1 MYYERDRTQE
11 ECREHKWTF
20 ANRIFRKSTAGE
32 CQSGNQVQKK
42 NCDLKHRNSRVI
54 NLPFR
59 RTNHPIFGNEMRIRI
74 LGCSGGI
81 GAGSR
86 TSSMLIDDD
95 ILLDAG
101 TGIGDLSLS
110 DLQPI
115 RHVFL
120 THAHLD
126 HIAGLPMLVDCVF
139 DENFETPLT
148 VYAREETL
156 RAVQTHLFN
165 DVIWPDFA
173 RLPSAENP
181 MLRYSVCS
189 PGDTV
194 SIGHRDFYAID
205 VMHSVP
211 SLGYTI
217 KNSGGVFA
225 VSGDT
230 KTNQTLWPVLNNCE
244 DLKVLVIEVSF
255 PDEMASLTEQ
265 AGHYCPKTLTA
276 DLRRLRHEP
285 EIWLTGMKPG
295 QEELILEQVLQAAP
309 DMNIHMLSS
318 GTILTV

>member
-1 MYYERDRTQE
+1 
-11 ECREHKWTF
+11 
-20 ANRIFRKSTAGE
+20 
-32 CQSGNQVQKK
+32 
-42 NCDLKHRNSRVI
+42 
-54 NLPFR
+54 
-59 RTNHPIFGNEMRIRI
+59 MRIRI

-86 TSSMLIDDD
+86 TSAMLIDNDV
-95 ILLDAG
+95 LLDAG
-101 TGIGDLSLS
+101 TGIGDLSLPELNS
-110 DLQPI
+110 V

-126 HIAGLPMLVDCVF
+126 HIAGLPMLIDASF
-139 DENFETPLT
+139 DENFTTPVT

-156 RAVQTHLFN
+156 VALRAHLFN

-173 RLPSAENP
+173 KLPTVDNP
-181 MLRYSVCS
+181 ILRYVACN

-194 SIGHRDFYAID
+194 TIGHRDFHAVD

-230 KTNQTLWPVLNNCE
+230 KTNKSLWPVLNACE

-255 PDEMASLTEQ
+255 ANEFEELATT
-265 AGHYCPKTLTA
+265 AGHYCPSTLCK
-276 DLRRLRHEP
+276 DLESLDHNP
-285 EIWLTGMKPG
+285 DIWLTGMKPG
-295 QEELILEQVLQAAP
+295 QEGIIFGQVVAALP
-309 DMNIHMLSS
+309 QKNIRMLSR
-318 GTILTV
+318 GTIISV